1 MWSKPL
7 AVPNGVNAG
16 EAEQS
21 GHEETSRTGTE
32 SEHEAHA
39 QGRVPGRDGAGGA
52 VARTHRVDRSGLAG
66 SEHGASALC
75 ARDHRSEEHTSELQS
90 LMRISYAVFC
100 LKKKNNFNQP
110 IHST

>member
-7 AVPNGVNAG
+7 AVPNGVKAG

-52 VARTHRVDRSGLAG
+52 VARTHRVDRSDLAG
-66 SEHGASALC
+66 SEDGESALC
-75 ARDHRSEEHTSELQS
+75 ARDHAAHSFFEPVVRTVGRGHGRGPILDGAMT
-90 LMRISYAVFC
+90 C
-100 LKKKNNFNQP
+100 LNWY
-110 IHST
+110 